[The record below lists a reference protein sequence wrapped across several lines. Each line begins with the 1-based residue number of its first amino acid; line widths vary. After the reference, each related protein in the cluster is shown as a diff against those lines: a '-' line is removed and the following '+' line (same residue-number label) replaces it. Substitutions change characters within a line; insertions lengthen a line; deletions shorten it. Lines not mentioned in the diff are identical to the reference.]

1 MGRSYR
7 SSSVSWLYQR
17 VESVMHQVKGALV
30 EQGDL
35 LRNSVSGQSANT
47 HVLNRVVQF
56 LAPPKFPERAKAR
69 GAAWTNLLIIVSI
82 AVVLI
87 LFCLLPFSK
96 LPQGTAAAIVAG
108 DLLTLSISAVAW
120 IMLRRKHLRAAATI
134 ILLVYFG
141 ALLYSTLV
149 VFETVR
155 TPIIIGYVIL
165 IPMTGLLLGRK
176 EMTYAVVLSCTA
188 LVATFA
194 LEWQGFLTPV
204 FSNRVTPNDLFV
216 PLVVIG
222 IHSIVLRSTIR
233 DSEESSADAQRT
245 AMALAKT
252 NAALIKVQS
261 ELKKR
266 GDELEERVTERT
278 AELEQ
283 TNVQLKTEIAERQHS
298 ELRFR
303 SLAVNS
309 PDFIFIWDLPSDSWT
324 FSNRSSLLGH
334 SAEVLGKTEEYLALV
349 HPHDRER
356 VSSYFAALHHMPDQ
370 IGAIE
375 FRLQSAHGGWEWLQS
390 RATILGRDEESRPQQ
405 LLGTL
410 TVVTER
416 KEYEENLR
424 QAKEQAEAAARAKS
438 EFLANMSHE
447 IRTPMNGVIGMTSV
461 LATTNLDN
469 EQRTLVETIRQSSD
483 SLLTI
488 LNDILDLSKAEFGKL
503 GLERHPINVRSI
515 VEESLDLLAFKAAEK
530 QLELTYFV
538 EASTPPLILGD
549 AIRLRQVLVNLTSN
563 AIKFTDVGAVHVNV
577 DSTALDGERD
587 RVHFAVSDTGIGIS
601 PDQIELL
608 FQPFSQ
614 ADTSNTRRYG
624 GTGLG
629 LTISKRLC
637 ELMGGEIWVDSKPG
651 KGSTFHFTIV
661 APSAAGHEVGA
672 SQSDATFL
680 AKRNVL
686 IVEDQARTREILVR
700 YMKTWGMQPHAPST
714 SARILAS
721 LQEVSTYDLI
731 LLDLHLAQLDSLDLI
746 RSLHQKGKGPSVVL
760 LAALNDNGIRDRAS
774 EFEVKTLLYKPIK
787 QQKLLDAVRET
798 LHRAGG
804 IMKPAETWAE
814 NTANNEM
821 ANGAALRILLAEDN
835 VVNQKVAVRILKRL
849 GNDADVAVNGLEAL
863 QAVRQGC
870 YDIVFMDVQ
879 MPEMDGIEA
888 TRCIRLDEGVAHKPY
903 IIAMTAAA
911 TQLDREMCLEAG
923 MDDFIAKPVRIEDI
937 SQAIDRYRTVTRV
950 Q

>member
-1 MGRSYR
+1 MGRSHT
-7 SSSVSWLYQR
+7 SSSVDWFYR
-17 VESVMHQVKGALV
+17 RAESFMQHVRGALA

-35 LRNSVSGQSANT
+35 LQHSAVGEGPNT
-47 HVLNRVVQF
+47 VAWKRMIRF
-56 LAPPKFPERAKAR
+56 FAPPKFPDRAKTR
-69 GAAWTNLLIIVSI
+69 AANWTNLLTLVSIIV
-82 AVVLI
+82 VFV

-96 LPQGTAAAIVAG
+96 LPQGTATAIVIG
-108 DLLTLSISAVAW
+108 DALTLSISIAAW
-120 IMLRRKHLRAAATI
+120 MLLRRKHLQAAASI

-141 ALLYSTLV
+141 ALVYADLV
-149 VFETVR
+149 VFQTVR

-176 EMTYAVVLSCTA
+176 LMTYAVVLSCTA
-188 LVATFA
+188 LVVTFA
-194 LEWQGFLTPV
+194 LEWQGILTPV
-204 FSNRVTPNDLFV
+204 FSNRVTLNDLFV

-233 DSEESSADAQRT
+233 DSEESSADALRT
-245 AMALAKT
+245 AMALAQS
-252 NAALIKVQS
+252 NADLIKVQS

-266 GDELEERVTERT
+266 GDELEERVAERT
-278 AELEQ
+278 VELKQ
-283 TNVQLKTEIAERQHS
+283 TNDQLKTEIAERHHS

-309 PDFIFIWDLPSDSWT
+309 PDFIFIWDLPSNCWT
-324 FSNRSSLLGH
+324 FSNRPSLLGH
-334 SAEVLGKTEEYLALV
+334 SAETLGKAGEYLALV
-349 HPHDRER
+349 HPHDHER
-356 VSSYFAALHHMPDQ
+356 VSSYFTWLRSMPGQ
-370 IGAIE
+370 TGAIE
-375 FRLQSAHGGWEWLQS
+375 FRLQRADGEWEWLQS
-390 RATILGRDEESRPQQ
+390 RATILSRDEEGQPQQ

-410 TVVTER
+410 TVITER

-424 QAKEQAEAAARAKS
+424 RAKEQAEAAARAKS

-503 GLERHPINVRSI
+503 GLEQHPISIRPI

-538 EASTPPLILGD
+538 EESTPPLILGD
-549 AIRLRQVLVNLTSN
+549 AIRLRQILVNLTSN
-563 AIKFTDVGAVHVNV
+563 AIKFTDAGAVHVNV
-577 DSTALDGERD
+577 SGTPLDGERY
-587 RVHFAVSDTGIGIS
+587 RLHFAVSDTGIGIR

-637 ELMGGEIWVDSKPG
+637 ELMSGEIWVESQLG
-651 KGSTFHFTIV
+651 QGSIFHFTIV
-661 APSAAGHEVGA
+661 APAATGQEAAPALFNSGL
-672 SQSDATFL
+672 L

-700 YMKTWGMQPHAPST
+700 YIQAWGMQVQAPTT
-714 SARILAS
+714 SAKILAS
-721 LQEVSTYDLI
+721 LQDVNPYDLI
-731 LLDLHLAQLDSLDLI
+731 VLDLHLAQLDSVDLM
-746 RSLHQKGKGPSVVL
+746 RSLHQKDKGPAVVL
-760 LAALNDNGIRDRAS
+760 LAALNDNGIRDRAG
-774 EFEVKTLLYKPIK
+774 EFGVKSMLYKPVK
-787 QQKLLDAVRET
+787 ERKLLAAVQET
-798 LHRAGG
+798 LQGLYGVPGQPSIEASDTGRSGLL
-804 IMKPAETWAE
+804 E
-814 NTANNEM
+814 
-821 ANGAALRILLAEDN
+821 GAPLRVLLAEDN

-849 GNDADVAVNGLEAL
+849 GIDASVATNGLEAL
-863 QAVRQGC
+863 QALRRDC
-870 YDIVFMDVQ
+870 YDLVFMDVQ
-879 MPEMDGIEA
+879 MPEMDGLEA
-888 TRCIRLDEGVAHKPY
+888 TRCIQLDEGITQKPY

-911 TQLDREMCLEAG
+911 TQLDRDMCLEAG
-923 MDDFIAKPVRIEDI
+923 MDDFVAKPVRIEDI
-937 SQAIDRYRTVTRV
+937 SQAIDRYRAAA
-950 Q
+950 